1 MITLIVLIVLVIV
14 GIYLSTTWEYDA
26 LGFFMCA
33 IFGIWLVIH
42 SIALMIVTYDYNI
55 FVEERNAFEY
65 TLKESRE
72 NGNKYETAAIVK
84 DVAEW
89 NVELA
94 RYKYNNSTIFLDQ
107 YIDDRV
113 ELLEPIK

>member
-26 LGFFMCA
+26 LGFSMCI
-33 IFGIWLVIH
+33 IFGIWLALH
-42 SIALMIVTYDYNI
+42 SIALILVTYDYNI
-55 FVEERNAFEY
+55 FVEKRNAFEY

-72 NGNKYETAAIVK
+72 NGNKYETATIVK

-89 NVELA
+89 NIELA
-94 RYKYNNSTIFLDQ
+94 KYKYNNSTIFLDQ

-113 ELLEPIK
+113 ELLELIK